1 MTRAQYMNMAGI
13 TFENCKDKDSY
24 ADNEFMESIDRIA
37 VAVGA
42 FESSY
47 CQDCEEN
54 KA

>member
-1 MTRAQYMNMAGI
+1 MTRAQYMEMVGI
-13 TFENCKDKDSY
+13 TFEICKDKDSY
-24 ADNEFMESIDRIA
+24 ADKEFMDSIDRIA

-47 CQDCEEN
+47 CENCEEN